1 MTSLDGGDMIA
12 QVPRFTGFLNAFT
25 SVALP
30 GIQPRVEAMVM
41 KIATTPSSPEE
52 IRSMIQT
59 GGWKGV
65 TSGLAPGR
73 VQANLAILPRK
84 PGLRLPCFSASAIP
98 SPAPFWKSWMPAGS
112 SRTRW
117 LRGPTCAPTSQA
129 IVSSG
134 NGQIIGEESDI
145 LSLWNDELV
154 SFLLGCSFSFEWG
167 LMNAGIPLRHVE
179 QGKNVSMY
187 VTNIPTIPAG
197 IFSGPMVVSMRPI
210 HQSQVVRAVQ
220 VTSRFPSVH
229 GAPVHIG
236 DPSAIG
242 LIDINRPEYGDP
254 TEIRNDEVPVF
265 WACGV
270 TSQEVALQSKPPLM
284 ITHSPGHMFI
294 TDLRDEEL
302 AVF

>member
-12 QVPRFTGFLNAFT
+12 PVPRFTGFLNAFT

-41 KIATTPSSPEE
+41 KTATTPSSPEE
-52 IRSMIQT
+52 IRSMIRT

-73 VQANLAILPRK
+73 VQANLAILPRNLAFDFLLFCQRNPK
-84 PGLRLPCFSASAIP
+84 PCPLLEVLDAGRFEPNQVAPGADLRTDVP
-98 SPAPFWKSWMPAGS
+98 SYRIF
-112 SRTRW
+112 RD
-117 LRGPTCAPTSQA
+117 
-129 IVSSG
+129 
-134 NGQIIGEESDI
+134 GQIIGEESDI
-145 LSLWNDELV
+145 LSLWNDELI

-270 TSQEVALQSKPPLM
+270 TSRCTGRLCISATPLP
-284 ITHSPGHMFI
+284 S
-294 TDLRDEEL
+294 
-302 AVF
+302 A

>member
-41 KIATTPSSPEE
+41 KTATTPSSPEE

-73 VQANLAILPRK
+73 VQANLAILPRNLAFDFLLFCQRNPK
-84 PGLRLPCFSASAIP
+84 PCPLLEVLDAGRFEPNQVAPGADLRTDVP
-98 SPAPFWKSWMPAGS
+98 SYRIF
-112 SRTRW
+112 RD
-117 LRGPTCAPTSQA
+117 
-129 IVSSG
+129 
-134 NGQIIGEESDI
+134 GQIIGEESDI

>member
-12 QVPRFTGFLNAFT
+12 PVPRFTGFLNAFT

-41 KIATTPSSPEE
+41 KTATTPSSPEE
-52 IRSMIQT
+52 IRSMIRT

-73 VQANLAILPRK
+73 VQANLAILPRNLAFDFLLFCQRNPK
-84 PGLRLPCFSASAIP
+84 PCPLLEVLDAGRFEPNQVAPGADLRTDVP
-98 SPAPFWKSWMPAGS
+98 SYRIF
-112 SRTRW
+112 RD
-117 LRGPTCAPTSQA
+117 
-129 IVSSG
+129 
-134 NGQIIGEESDI
+134 GQIIGEESDI
-145 LSLWNDELV
+145 LSLWNDELI

>member
-41 KIATTPSSPEE
+41 KTATTPSSPEE

-73 VQANLAILPRK
+73 VQANLAILPRNLAFDFLFFCQRNPK
-84 PGLRLPCFSASAIP
+84 PCPLLEVLDAGRFEPNQVAPGADLRTDVP
-98 SPAPFWKSWMPAGS
+98 SYRIF
-112 SRTRW
+112 RD
-117 LRGPTCAPTSQA
+117 
-129 IVSSG
+129 
-134 NGQIIGEESDI
+134 GQIIGEESDI

>member
-12 QVPRFTGFLNAFT
+12 PVPRFTGFLNAFT

-41 KIATTPSSPEE
+41 KTATTPSSPEE
-52 IRSMIQT
+52 IRSMIRT

-73 VQANLAILPRK
+73 VQANLAILPRNLAFDFLLFCQRNPK
-84 PGLRLPCFSASAIP
+84 PCPLLEVLDAGRFEPNQVAPGADLRTDVP
-98 SPAPFWKSWMPAGS
+98 SYRIF
-112 SRTRW
+112 RD
-117 LRGPTCAPTSQA
+117 
-129 IVSSG
+129 
-134 NGQIIGEESDI
+134 GQIIGEESDI

-187 VTNIPTIPAG
+187 VTNIPTIQAG
-197 IFSGPMVVSMRPI
+197 IFSGPMVVSMSPI